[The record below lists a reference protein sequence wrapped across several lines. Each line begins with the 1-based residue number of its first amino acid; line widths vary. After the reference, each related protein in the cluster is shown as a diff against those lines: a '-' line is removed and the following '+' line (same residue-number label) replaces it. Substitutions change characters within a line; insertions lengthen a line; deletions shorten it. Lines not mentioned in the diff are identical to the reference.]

1 MQNPAISW
9 SLLASK
15 ILTRISTSLDMHAND
30 GTCLHLYTDYETGN
44 KYVIK
49 TGQDPARQK
58 QIQTELRI
66 LQELIHD
73 SIIKVES
80 VYDRDGCTPGI
91 VMRYAV
97 GGDLGRY
104 IRKEGPLAEDLV
116 KRTVKKIL
124 EALEYIHGM
133 GIVHCDIKP
142 ANIFITGTD
151 YTGDNVVLADFGL
164 AVELNEYGYFNE
176 RQGTLDCAAEE
187 LFFIEKRRSEKVDIW
202 ALGVTF
208 FECLMGDLPY
218 VLDGNLCPQWKKDLA
233 RSMRDHF
240 PLAYDLCARMMTGA
254 EGRISAH
261 DALTHPWFGDL

>member
-1 MQNPAISW
+1 
-9 SLLASK
+9 
-15 ILTRISTSLDMHAND
+15 MHANG
-30 GTCLHLYTDYETGN
+30 GTCLQLYTDNETGN

-49 TGQDPARQK
+49 TGQDPARQR

-66 LQELIHD
+66 LQELNHD

-80 VYDRDGCTPGI
+80 VYDQDGCTPGI

-104 IRKEGPLAEDLV
+104 VRKEGPLAEDLV
-116 KRTVKKIL
+116 KRTLKQIL
-124 EALEYIHGM
+124 EALEYIHGL

-142 ANIFITGTD
+142 DNIFITGTE

-176 RQGTLDCAAEE
+176 RQGTLDYAAEE
-187 LFFIEKRRSEKVDIW
+187 LFIEKRRSEKVDIW

-208 FECLMGDLPY
+208 FECLMGERPY
-218 VLDGNLCPQWKKDLA
+218 VLDGKLGPQWKKDLA
-233 RSMRDHF
+233 RSMMSHF
-240 PLAYDLCARMMTGA
+240 PLAYDLCAKMLTDA
-254 EGRISAH
+254 EVRVSAH